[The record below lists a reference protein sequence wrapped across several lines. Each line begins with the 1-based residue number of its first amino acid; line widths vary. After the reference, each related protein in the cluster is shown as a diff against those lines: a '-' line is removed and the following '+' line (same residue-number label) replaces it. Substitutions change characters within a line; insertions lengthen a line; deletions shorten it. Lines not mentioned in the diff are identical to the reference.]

1 MVYDYL
7 IENVWLHDGLG
18 SPAQHADLAI
28 QAGRIAE
35 IRYYGESL
43 DAEDRGLSP
52 EKLGPASRQ
61 QHLGGTRQ
69 ALTGAHRSLGMRGKA
84 RVKGE
89 GMHLAPGFID
99 VHTHDDAALL
109 MQASMDFKVSQGVTT
124 VITGNCGVSIAPLP
138 EGELPMPLGLVA
150 GGDKPRFRN
159 FKDYVD
165 ALKDSP
171 AATHALMLIG
181 HSALRACT
189 MDRLDREASPS
200 EILAMQ
206 QLLQACLADGAA
218 GASTGSFYPTASKAS
233 QHEISQV
240 LRPLCQC
247 GGIFT
252 THMRNEAEGLMAS
265 IEETIEIGKTLG
277 VRTIISHHKCA
288 GPLAHGQSGQS
299 LARIEAAAQSLELGF
314 DVYPYEASST
324 MLLADRAKL
333 SRKTIITTCPR
344 FPQYEGR
351 DFDQLCIELKR
362 SATDCADYLGP
373 SGAVYFTMDEADV
386 DRIVSHPQ
394 SMIGSDG
401 IPLQGKPHPR
411 LWGTFPRV
419 LARYVREK
427 NLLSLPQA
435 IRKMTALSAAHFG
448 LDRGPLQRGRICLD
462 AAADLVLFDPQ
473 QVLDLADYERPEQP
487 SVGIEA
493 TWVAGQRVYTG
504 ARLADAEASQAGCST
519 ARPGQLLTG
528 R

>member
-1 MVYDYL
+1 MIHDYV

-35 IRYYGESL
+35 IRYYGERL
-43 DAEDRGLSP
+43 DREHDR
-52 EKLGPASRQ
+52 RQ
-61 QHLGGTRQ
+61 SKK
-69 ALTGAHRSLGMRGKA
+69 RSLGLRGKE
-84 RVKGE
+84 RVQGE
-89 GMHLAPGFID
+89 AMHLAPGFID

-109 MQASMDFKVSQGVTT
+109 LQPSMDFKVSQGVTT
-124 VITGNCGVSIAPLP
+124 VVTGNCGVSIAPLP
-138 EGELPMPLGLVA
+138 EGVLPMPLGLVA
-150 GGDKPRFRN
+150 GGEKPVFRH
-159 FKDYVD
+159 FKDYVE

-189 MDRLDREASPS
+189 MDRLDREANPA
-200 EILAMQ
+200 EIRAMQ
-206 QLLQACLADGAA
+206 TLLQTCLHEGAA
-218 GASTGSFYPTASKAS
+218 GASTGTFYPTASSATQS
-233 QHEISQV
+233 EITQV
-240 LRPLCQC
+240 LRPLCEC

-265 IEETIEIGKTLG
+265 IEETIQIGQGLG

-288 GPLAHGQSGQS
+288 GPLAHGQSKQS
-299 LARIEAAAQSLELGF
+299 LARIEQASKSIELGF

-333 SRKTIITTCPR
+333 SRKTIITACPR
-344 FPQYEGR
+344 FPAYEGR
-351 DFDQLCIELKR
+351 DFDQLCAELNL
-362 SATDCADYLGP
+362 SASACADYLGP

-401 IPLQGKPHPR
+401 IPLQGKAHPR

-419 LARYVREK
+419 LGRYVREK
-427 NLLSLPQA
+427 GLLTLPQA
-435 IRKMTALSAAHFG
+435 IRKMTGLSAARFG
-448 LDRGPLQRGRICLD
+448 LDRGPIPRGRICLG

-473 QVLDLADYERPEQP
+473 QVLDIADYENPARPSQ
-487 SVGIEA
+487 GIEA
-493 TWVAGQRVYTG
+493 CWVSGQRVYTG
-504 ARLADAEASQAGCST
+504 ARLAHAEAVAAGCSA
-519 ARPGQLLTG
+519 ARPGQLLSG
-528 R
+528 RS